1 MSSNAR
7 DEPTP
12 EDLEELLLIAED
24 DDLGDL
30 APDARDSPVVA
41 DAKKRRRTVLLL
53 RKVVIAIGGSLV
65 LAAGI
70 AMIPL
75 PGPGWLVVVAG
86 LYILSLEFAWADRL
100 FNRIKDKVI
109 DAAHMAAA
117 NKWGTGLSVLSALSL
132 VAAGIVWAMWDEL
145 PLSSW
150 PTGIALSASGVL
162 ALGTIWWASTDLKK
176 KRRRSEPDTTSGPA
190 ANAES

>member
-1 MSSNAR
+1 MTSDAR
-7 DEPTP
+7 GEPTP
-12 EDLEELLLIAED
+12 EEAEELRAIGEDEYLRDLE
-24 DDLGDL
+24 
-30 APDARDSPVVA
+30 PDPTDSPAVA
-41 DAKKRRRTVLLL
+41 EAKKRRRTVLIL
-53 RKVVIAIGGSLV
+53 RKIGIAVGGGLV

-86 LYILSLEFAWADRL
+86 LYILSLEFVWADRL
-100 FNRIKDKVI
+100 FNRIKDRVI
-109 DAAHMAAA
+109 DGAHLAAA

-132 VAAGIVWAMWDEL
+132 IVGGVVWAMWDEL

-150 PTGIALSASGVL
+150 ATGIALSGSGVL

-176 KRRRSEPDTTSGPA
+176 KRARLA
-190 ANAES
+190 AGEA